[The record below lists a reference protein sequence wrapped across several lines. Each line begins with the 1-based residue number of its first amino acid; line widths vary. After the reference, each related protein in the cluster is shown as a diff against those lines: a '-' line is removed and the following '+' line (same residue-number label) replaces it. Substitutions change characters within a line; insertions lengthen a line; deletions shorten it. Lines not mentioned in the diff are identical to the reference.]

1 MAHRTAI
8 VEGLVLLALRE
19 AARPLSCIEITNIA
33 GVSDPRGH
41 ISRLKRKGHP
51 ISSFWDKSRYGTR
64 FKRYFIKK

>member
-1 MAHRTAI
+1 MGRIVAI
-8 VEGLVLLALRE
+8 VEGRVLQALQQ

-51 ISSFWDKSRYGTR
+51 ISYIWDKSRYGNR